1 MFSRAYLLRE
11 LQYQVVARD
20 GTRCYYCGVET
31 LVKNSPAWRA
41 SQHPH
46 LFERTVDHVLP
57 RCRGG
62 LDVLEN
68 LRLACRS
75 CNSVKGSG
83 RRFVYQ
89 RSST

>member
-1 MFSRAYLLRE
+1 MFSQRSRLLRE

-20 GTRCYYCGVET
+20 GVKCFYCGVVT
-31 LVKNSPAWRA
+31 LVKNSPAWKACRN
-41 SQHPH
+41 PYP
-46 LFERTVDHVLP
+46 LERTVDHILP
-57 RCRGG
+57 RIRGG

-83 RRFVYQ
+83 KRFV
-89 RSST
+89 RKGA